1 MTTLVGVVCESAA
14 DQRTGCA
21 LADRV
26 LVESPNGIGADHLT
40 ELRTWI
46 GADGSPSLFL
56 EWRHVGDLAKQ
67 KRIKAH
73 GHFDG
78 RVPGEMDAHA
88 ARLAL
93 RLFYSLKQPPNA
105 VILLRDQ
112 DGQDERMRGMEQA
125 RNDSTNPFPDAV
137 VIGFARR
144 MREAWALAGFNART
158 VSEKKLLRELG
169 DGKHGLGFDPTRQPE
184 RLQSSD
190 PTNLRSPKFVLQK
203 LTNGQHDREEP
214 CWTETS
220 LAELSQRGVACGLTA
235 YLDEVER
242 ILMPIV
248 VALGLSS

>member
-14 DQRTGCA
+14 DQRTGCD

-26 LVESPNGIGADHLT
+26 LIESPNGIAVDRLT
-40 ELRTWI
+40 ELRAWI
-46 GADGSPSLFL
+46 GANESPSLLL

-67 KRIKAH
+67 KRIKVH

-78 RVPGEMDAHA
+78 VPGEMDAHA
-88 ARLAL
+88 TRLAL

-112 DGQDERMRGMEQA
+112 DGQDERMRGMQQA
-125 RNDSTNPFPDAV
+125 RNDSKNPFPGAV

-144 MREAWALAGFNART
+144 MREAWVLTGFNARAGL
-158 VSEKKLLRELG
+158 EKKLLRELS
-169 DGKHGLGFDPTRQPE
+169 DGNHGLGFDPTRHSE

-190 PTNLRSPKFVLQK
+190 PANSRSPKFVLQK
-203 LTNGQHDREEP
+203 LTDGQHDREEA

-235 YLDEVER
+235 YLDEIGQ
-242 ILMPIV
+242 ILLPIV
-248 VALGLSS
+248 VALSSSSR